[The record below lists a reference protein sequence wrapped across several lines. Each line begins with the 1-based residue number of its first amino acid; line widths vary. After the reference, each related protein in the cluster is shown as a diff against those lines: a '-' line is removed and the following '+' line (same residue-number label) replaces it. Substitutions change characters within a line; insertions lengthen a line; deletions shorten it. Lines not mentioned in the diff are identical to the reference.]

1 MHFSQK
7 TSKVINL
14 ETIHNKFHNLFYII
28 FKLNDKVYEE
38 IITI

>member
-14 ETIHNKFHNLFYII
+14 ETIHNKFHNLFFII